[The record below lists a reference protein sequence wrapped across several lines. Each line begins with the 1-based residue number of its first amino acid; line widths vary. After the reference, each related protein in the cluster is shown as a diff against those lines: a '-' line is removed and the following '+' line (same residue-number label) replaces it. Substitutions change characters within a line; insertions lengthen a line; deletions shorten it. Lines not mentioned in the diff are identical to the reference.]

1 MKNVRKNLRIYIVLS
16 LLALTFFAI
25 LTKIAYLQVFNKE
38 FFKNLAY
45 SQYIAVVSLK
55 GERGKIYDREGRI
68 LAMDLTTYS
77 VYADPQLV
85 EDKDKFCKEVAE
97 VLEIDREK
105 IKKKL
110 YSPKRF
116 VWIKRKISWEE
127 KEKVEKLKL
136 KGLGF
141 IREKKRFY
149 PHGSL
154 AAHILGGVDLDNR
167 GIEGIEFFYER
178 YLQGKE
184 GITTVF
190 KDSSASTFTFHP
202 QVFHPQKGADIF
214 LTIEAQIQYWSESY
228 LKETIEKFK
237 AKAGSV
243 IVMDA
248 SNGELLALANWPTFD
263 PNRIG
268 EFVPSQVR
276 NRAITDIFEPGSV
289 FKIVTLVTAI
299 AERKFSPQRVIFCER
314 GKYKIPGS
322 ILHDWKPYGE
332 LTFKEVF
339 KKSSNIGVAKIAQSL
354 PPFSLY
360 TYMKKLSFGRKTD
373 IDLPGETSGILKSPQ
388 KWSKTS
394 YFIIPIGQEV
404 GVSLI
409 QLASAMATIAN
420 GGYKVRPHLVRKIW
434 HGESFWEFKPHKK
447 RVLPSKVAENVR
459 EVLKEVVEEGTGKLA
474 RIDGAVVGGKTGTAQ
489 KFDVEKKRYSH
500 TRYRAS
506 FVGFIQK
513 DSHPLVIAVSIDEPV
528 KSHFGGVVAA
538 SLFKKIGESILKYR
552 EYKAMVEKKGEVS
565 LMEKM

>member
-1 MKNVRKNLRIYIVLS
+1 MKDVGKNLRIYIVLS
-16 LLALTFFAI
+16 FLALTFFAI
-25 LTKIAYLQVFNKE
+25 LGKIAYLQVFNKE

-45 SQYIAVVSLK
+45 SQYITVISLN
-55 GERGKIYDREGRI
+55 GERGKIYDREDRI
-68 LAMDLTTYS
+68 LATDLTTYS

-85 EDKDKFCKEVAE
+85 EDKDKFCKEISE
-97 VLEIDREK
+97 VLKIYREK
-105 IKKKL
+105 VKENL
-110 YSPKRF
+110 DSPKRF

-149 PHGSL
+149 PHGTL

-167 GIEGIEFFYER
+167 GIEGIELFYEG

-184 GITTVF
+184 GIATVF

-202 QVFHPQKGADIF
+202 QVFHPQKGADVF
-214 LTIEAQIQYWSESY
+214 LTIDAQIQYWSESY

-268 EFVPSQVR
+268 EFMPSQIR

-299 AERKFSPQRVIFCER
+299 AEKKNSPQKVIFCER

-354 PPFSLY
+354 SPFSLY
-360 TYMKKLSFGRKTD
+360 AYMKKLGFGVKTD
-373 IDLPGETSGILKSPQ
+373 IDLPGETSGILKSPRE
-388 KWSKTS
+388 WSKTS

-404 GVSLI
+404 AVTLI

-420 GGYKVRPHLVRKIW
+420 GGYRVRPHLVRKIW
-434 HGESFWEFKPHKK
+434 YGESFWEFKPHKK
-447 RVLPSKVAENVR
+447 RVLPSKVAESVR
-459 EVLKEVVEEGTGKLA
+459 EILKEVVEEGTGKLA

-489 KFDVEKKRYSH
+489 KFDVERKRYSH

-513 DSHPLVIAVSIDEPV
+513 DSHPLVIAVSVDEPT

-538 SLFKKIGESILKYR
+538 PLFKKIGENILKYR
-552 EYKAMVEKKGEVS
+552 AIVEKKSETF
-565 LMEKM
+565 LIEKM

>member
-167 GIEGIEFFYER
+167 GIEGIELR
-178 YLQGKE
+178 
-184 GITTVF
+184 
-190 KDSSASTFTFHP
+190 
-202 QVFHPQKGADIF
+202 
-214 LTIEAQIQYWSESY
+214 
-228 LKETIEKFK
+228 
-237 AKAGSV
+237 
-243 IVMDA
+243 
-248 SNGELLALANWPTFD
+248 SNRS
-263 PNRIG
+263 NR
-268 EFVPSQVR
+268 SNRR
-276 NRAITDIFEPGSV
+276 NR
-289 FKIVTLVTAI
+289 
-299 AERKFSPQRVIFCER
+299 
-314 GKYKIPGS
+314 
-322 ILHDWKPYGE
+322 
-332 LTFKEVF
+332 
-339 KKSSNIGVAKIAQSL
+339 SN
-354 PPFSLY
+354 
-360 TYMKKLSFGRKTD
+360 
-373 IDLPGETSGILKSPQ
+373 EC
-388 KWSKTS
+388 
-394 YFIIPIGQEV
+394 
-404 GVSLI
+404 
-409 QLASAMATIAN
+409 
-420 GGYKVRPHLVRKIW
+420 
-434 HGESFWEFKPHKK
+434 
-447 RVLPSKVAENVR
+447 
-459 EVLKEVVEEGTGKLA
+459 
-474 RIDGAVVGGKTGTAQ
+474 
-489 KFDVEKKRYSH
+489 
-500 TRYRAS
+500 
-506 FVGFIQK
+506 
-513 DSHPLVIAVSIDEPV
+513 
-528 KSHFGGVVAA
+528 
-538 SLFKKIGESILKYR
+538 
-552 EYKAMVEKKGEVS
+552 
-565 LMEKM
+565 